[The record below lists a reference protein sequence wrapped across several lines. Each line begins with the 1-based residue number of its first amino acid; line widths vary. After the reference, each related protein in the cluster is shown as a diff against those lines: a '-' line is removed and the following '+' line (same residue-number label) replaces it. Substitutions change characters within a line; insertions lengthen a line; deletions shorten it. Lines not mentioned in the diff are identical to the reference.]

1 MNKKILAAVFSMA
14 LLCSCGNGN
23 AEEQSE
29 TGSESVSLASGS
41 ASETTVTTTAAETT
55 SEAVSEETEIVS
67 EVSETEEKVPITR
80 NFFNDNVVFE
90 EVMLPVK
97 VTYYKK
103 GIVDNIIKYEYDA
116 AGNESKYQAFIHEYD
131 YNLDGTYNSNTT
143 LFMNEII
150 HINRFDEN
158 GYCIESTSYGTATN
172 YEYEFDDA
180 KRLIRKTEIH
190 GDEKES
196 FEYTYDKEGRLYEEI
211 NNTGYMN
218 YSRLR
223 HEYDGSI
230 ESIYYSRYDL
240 EEGLWKIMERNE
252 NGNIIKETVDIG
264 FINNSNYVK
273 GKLFTE
279 YKYDSLNRLIYENH
293 TVSDD
298 YLYEDSNKA
307 NVYSYTYEY
316 DGDNLKKKTTCNIHQ
331 DGTSEY
337 WSNTETTEYFY
348 DKNGMTIK
356 EVYISKYDPHDE
368 YPTRYTTEYSY
379 NEDGTIISRTHN
391 MEGTLTNETEYA
403 MIPKIKTD
411 IEYKH
416 YVDVNP

>member
-1 MNKKILAAVFSMA
+1 MA

-23 AEEQSE
+23 GTEVSE

-80 NFFNDNVVFE
+80 DFFNDNVVFE

-211 NNTGYMN
+211 NNTCYMN
-218 YSRLR
+218 YSRFR
-223 HEYDGSI
+223 HEYSNNI
-230 ESIYYSRYDL
+230 ENIYCFRNDL
-240 EEGLWKIMERNE
+240 EEEKLWRILEKDK
-252 NGNIIKETVDIG
+252 NGNIIRETVDEG
-264 FINNSNYVK
+264 AVRGAGRFF
-273 GKLFTE
+273 GKTFTE
-279 YKYDSLNRLIYENH
+279 YKYDDMNRLIYEDH
-293 TVSDD
+293 TIS
-298 YLYEDSNKA
+298 EDFNFVTLNDVCIYTK
-307 NVYSYTYEY
+307 TYEY
-316 DGDNLKKKTTCNIHQ
+316 EGDYLKREIYSDCQ
-331 DGTSEY
+331 GTS
-337 WSNTETTEYFY
+337 TTEYFY
-348 DKNGMTIK
+348 NG
-356 EVYISKYDPHDE
+356 
-368 YPTRYTTEYSY
+368 
-379 NEDGTIISRTHN
+379 DGSIISQYCDIH
-391 MEGTLTNETEYA
+391 GVITNKTEYA